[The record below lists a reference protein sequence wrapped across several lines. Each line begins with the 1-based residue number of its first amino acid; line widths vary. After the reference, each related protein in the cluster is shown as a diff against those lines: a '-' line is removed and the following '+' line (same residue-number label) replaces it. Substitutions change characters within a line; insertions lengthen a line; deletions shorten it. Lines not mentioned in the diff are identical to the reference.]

1 MTATI
6 TIQELFT
13 FILYLLG
20 IGLLGYLITLIRNAN
35 KLVSKARKMVE
46 ENEKEIDTSL
56 KQLPEIIINV
66 NSITEDT
73 KELIEKV
80 SPDVTDLIANANSIT
95 EKADSTGEKVF
106 DAIDVVTDSVTEAAF
121 AIEGNMRNIADYV
134 QLLFEI
140 IDIIRNSLKKR

>member
-1 MTATI
+1 
-6 TIQELFT
+6 
-13 FILYLLG
+13 
-20 IGLLGYLITLIRNAN
+20 
-35 KLVSKARKMVE
+35 LVSKARKMVE